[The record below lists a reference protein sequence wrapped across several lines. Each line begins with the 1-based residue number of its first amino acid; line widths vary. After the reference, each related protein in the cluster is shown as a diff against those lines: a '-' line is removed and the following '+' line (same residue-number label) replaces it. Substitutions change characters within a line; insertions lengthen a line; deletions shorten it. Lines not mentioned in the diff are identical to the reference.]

1 MRILID
7 MNLSPRWIEVFED
20 GGFEATHW
28 SGVGVGDAS
37 DRTLME
43 WAERRGYVVFTHD
56 LDFSALLASTQ
67 ASGPSVIQVRTDE
80 VLPNQKSEIV
90 LRALHQFESELKDG
104 AILSIDLDQSRV
116 RYLPLTV

>member
-7 MNLSPRWIEVFED
+7 MNLSPQWMEVFEN

-28 SGVGVGDAS
+28 STVGAEDAL
-37 DRTLME
+37 DRTFMD
-43 WAERRGYVVFTHD
+43 WAKRRDYVVFTHD

-67 ASGPSVIQVRTDE
+67 ASGPSIIQVRTDDI
-80 VLPNQKSEIV
+80 LPNQQSEV
-90 LRALHQFESELKDG
+90 VFRALRQFESELKDG

-116 RYLPLTV
+116 RYLPLTK

>member
-7 MNLSPRWIEVFED
+7 MNLSPRWIKVFED

-28 SGVGVGDAS
+28 SNVGGGDAS

-43 WAERRGYVVFTHD
+43 WAERRGCVVFTHD

-90 LRALHQFESELKDG
+90 LRALQQFESALQDG